1 MVGTVLARLRATTAD
16 AHQRLETRLDMVSQL
31 SVPADRRRLVERFHA
46 WHLGSEAVM
55 TPLLCDIVGLGYA
68 GRRRSVEL
76 TSDLAVL
83 GGQPQAGRRIAAP
96 ASAAEA
102 LGRLYVLEEAT
113 LGGKVIARQLAAR
126 SLNMTGL
133 SFLDPYGAETGERW
147 RKFVLILEREG
158 AMSEKACEGI
168 VRGAVAGFTQAE
180 RWLCEPAAVA
190 TPA

>member
-16 AHQRLETRLDMVSQL
+16 AHERLETRLDMVTQL
-31 SVPADRRRLVERFHA
+31 AVPADRRRLVERFHA
-46 WHLGSEAVM
+46 WHVGAETVM
-55 TPLLCDIVGLGYA
+55 APLLSDIVGLGYA

-83 GGQPQAGRRIAAP
+83 GGQPQTGRRLAAP
-96 ASAAEA
+96 ANSAEA
-102 LGRLYVLEEAT
+102 MGRLYVLEGST

-126 SLNMTGL
+126 GLNMTGL

-158 AMSEKACEGI
+158 AVSEKACDAV
-168 VRGAVAGFTQAE
+168 VRGAVTGFVQAE
-180 RWLCEPAAVA
+180 RWLCEPASVA
-190 TPA
+190 